1 MPRGRKS
8 QLYGLELRFICEWS
22 GCSQP
27 FSGLGELKT
36 HVLEHFRKFNESAMH
51 FAVDPYCGICGAAL
65 DLTDWGSLERH
76 SHYHAWTLFL
86 RVKGCQIQEIND
98 WPPCLADNT
107 SRTTVPDLPTPFEC
121 GWEYCDYRTNDI
133 TDFIL
138 HVSRHPEEYTD
149 SRYPTDVQLKCLWEN
164 CQYVA
169 RCLKNLVSHLDS
181 HSQGKRVACPTCGLL
196 LSNFNKFEDHL
207 KRQQIHLLNKADEE
221 ETTAELHHSV
231 KPMRCNRCRRIFPT
245 EKLLIAHMQRH
256 VNTVKCPFCDM
267 TVFGKTALDRHI
279 LFRHTTEKPFACDQ
293 CEYRC
298 KTLTALNRHVQIRHQ
313 SKRPQTDKTEFSSRT
328 FIPDTDLDNCEPT
341 VAPVLG
347 PLAAAGALS
356 ILNPTQSNL
365 LSKPAAIQM
374 KPHNPNHSLCPSPLP
389 RTGWMRCTQ
398 PGCRFR
404 TLKRTGFMIHISR
417 RHPDLLNE
425 FNASLTKN
433 YDPASTGALYACH
446 LCSVIKR
453 RGFDLSRHLMR
464 DHNLARPSGHMRFT
478 YAVSDDGYYRLQLTR
493 LDTVPV
499 AAALLGET
507 VVNKLLSTSA
517 TS

>member
-1 MPRGRKS
+1 MIRFWLVWTVSCRYIEIHHLVSHKLLIQCMG
-8 QLYGLELRFICEWS
+8 QILRPTASYDEWKAK
-22 GCSQP
+22 
-27 FSGLGELKT
+27 L
-36 HVLEHFRKFNESAMH
+36 NESAMH

-98 WPPCLADNT
+98 WPPCLADHT

-138 HVSRHPEEYTD
+138 HVSKHPEEYTD

-267 TVFGKTALDRHI
+267 TVFGKTVSEWFGLLLPEHVWIFFPTWSMILRKRLHMSDR
-279 LFRHTTEKPFACDQ
+279 TTLHLWGSYAVRPFLTPELAHWFLVHGSTRP
-293 CEYRC
+293 RC
-298 KTLTALNRHVQIRHQ
+298 
-313 SKRPQTDKTEFSSRT
+313 FS
-328 FIPDTDLDNCEPT
+328 L
-341 VAPVLG
+341 
-347 PLAAAGALS
+347 
-356 ILNPTQSNL
+356 Q
-365 LSKPAAIQM
+365 
-374 KPHNPNHSLCPSPLP
+374 
-389 RTGWMRCTQ
+389 
-398 PGCRFR
+398 R
-404 TLKRTGFMIHISR
+404 TL
-417 RHPDLLNE
+417 
-425 FNASLTKN
+425 
-433 YDPASTGALYACH
+433 
-446 LCSVIKR
+446 
-453 RGFDLSRHLMR
+453 
-464 DHNLARPSGHMRFT
+464 
-478 YAVSDDGYYRLQLTR
+478 Q
-493 LDTVPV
+493 
-499 AAALLGET
+499 
-507 VVNKLLSTSA
+507 
-517 TS
+517 